1 MIELDSYLI
10 KEKLYVNTKFI
21 CSLYNRT
28 EKQIGRWKKDG
39 MPSIEKKPRELN
51 KPGNWFMLDEVIIW
65 VEANINKSKSN
76 NSKGLVS
83 IENADIDLDNE
94 ESMFNIYTKGNA
106 QQKRKLLLRLP
117 QNRLDDYKKIED
129 IVEKEAKNKEY
140 DSKYAP
146 IEKVKKGQQELASMF
161 VSMLKTS
168 MAVLSKDLENKEQ
181 DEIYHLLDRHFK
193 KEIDKL
199 NRFIEVE
206 EDDEVSLSEVTQG
219 IIEAVAYRGIKMI
232 DIVKHL
238 EEM

>member
-1 MIELDSYLI
+1 MIEHNSYSVNG
-10 KEKLYVNTKFI
+10 KLYVNTLFL
-21 CSLYNRT
+21 CELWNRT
-28 EKQIGRWKKDG
+28 DKQIGRYKKDG
-39 MPSIEKKPRELN
+39 MPSVEKKPKELN
-51 KPGNWFMLDEVIIW
+51 KSGNWYILYDVIEW
-65 VEANINKSKSN
+65 HRTNVNQAKSN
-76 NSKGLVS
+76 NSKGLTNN
-83 IENADIDLDNE
+83 EDIDLENE
-94 ESMFNIYTKGNA
+94 EAMFNIYTKGNA
-106 QQKRKLLLRLP
+106 QQKRRLLLRLP

-140 DSKYAP
+140 DSKYAL

-199 NRFIEVE
+199 NRFIGVE